1 MNYKKIISAD
11 KNDNYS
17 SILKKIMLQDKI
29 ENKIGVYHLFEYTK
43 PHIVH
48 SRVFLEYLSI
58 WDKDLYDFL
67 INNHPVIKKRYSNE
81 ILEIISR
88 LYYIIKKII
97 INASYI
103 AFSIALYLFLIFPS
117 LIIIFKLMEFI
128 VKLLN
133 GNLDNFHI
141 FESPL

>member
-1 MNYKKIISAD
+1 M
-11 KNDNYS
+11 
-17 SILKKIMLQDKI
+17 
-29 ENKIGVYHLFEYTK
+29 
-43 PHIVH
+43 
-48 SRVFLEYLSI
+48 FLEYLSI

-128 VKLLN
+128 VKVLN

>member
-1 MNYKKIISAD
+1 
-11 KNDNYS
+11 
-17 SILKKIMLQDKI
+17 MLQDKI